1 MSNYKTLTLMNIVI
15 SLLKKYTS
23 ISLMLRIFLGLLTG
37 ATLGLLLPQWTG
49 IALLGKIFVSGLKGI
64 APVLVAVL
72 VMSSVAKAG
81 SGYGRRFTSLIS
93 IYLLSTFIAAVCAV
107 VGSFLFPVTLELGE
121 AAQVDSNAGSLGD
134 VFANL
139 LTSMVANPVAAIA
152 NANYIA
158 ILFWSIV
165 IGTSLKTMASK
176 ATVNVIHDLSTVVT
190 KVVRW
195 VIQFAPFG
203 ILGLV
208 FTTVSESGLSVFTTY
223 GHLLLLLIGCM
234 LVNALI
240 FNPLISFIM
249 LRRNPYPLL
258 FTCLKESGLQAFFTR
273 SSAANIP
280 INMALCRKMGLDEDF
295 YSVSIPLGATINMDG
310 AAVTIT
316 VFALAVANTVGID
329 VSFASALFLGIIA
342 TLGACGASGVAGGSL
357 LLIPMACSFFGIG
370 NDVAMQAVAIGFI
383 IGVVQDSVETA
394 LNSSGDAFFTA
405 TAEYHDRR
413 KRTQLENFTL
423 KNKENEKSNP
433 ISLDAEQPDD
443 GCPQPEDRS
452 GGRNPG

>member
-1 MSNYKTLTLMNIVI
+1 MNLIK
-15 SLLKKYTS
+15 SLLQKYTS
-23 ISLMLRIFLGLLTG
+23 ISLILRIFIGLLMG
-37 ATLGLLLPQWTG
+37 ASLGIGMPQWTG
-49 IALLGKIFVSGLKGI
+49 ISILGHMFVSALKGI

-72 VMSSVAKAG
+72 VMSSVTKAG
-81 SGYGRRFTSLIS
+81 SGYGKRFSSLIA
-93 IYLLSTFIAAVCAV
+93 IYLLSTFIAALCAV
-107 VGSFLFPVTLELGE
+107 VGSFLFPVTLKLGE
-121 AAQVDSNAGSLGD
+121 AAQVENTAGTLTD

-165 IGTSLKTMASK
+165 IGISLKTMASK
-176 ATVNVIHDLSTVVT
+176 ATVNVVHDLSSVVT

-203 ILGLV
+203 IMGLV
-208 FTTVSESGLSVFTTY
+208 FSTVSESGLSVFSTY
-223 GHLLLLLIGCM
+223 GHLLLLLVGCM
-234 LVNALI
+234 LANALI
-240 FNPLISFIM
+240 FNPLISFFM
-249 LRRNPYPLL
+249 TKKNPYPLL
-258 FTCLKESGLQAFFTR
+258 LTCLRESGLQAFFTR

-280 INMALCRKMGLDEDF
+280 INMALCKKLGLDENF

-316 VFALAVANTVGID
+316 VFSLAVAHTLGIE
-329 VSFASALFLGIIA
+329 VTFASALFLGVIA

-405 TAEYHDRR
+405 TAELHDRMN
-413 KRTQLENFTL
+413 RTP
-423 KNKENEKSNP
+423 KKEE
-433 ISLDAEQPDD
+433 
-443 GCPQPEDRS
+443 
-452 GGRNPG
+452 